1 MQEIFVLKGY
11 QMKYGKFLDLI
22 NFGRK
27 RTVFIETLVY
37 ALNIIF
43 YGYWNVTTKI
53 TSRETLS
60 LN

>member
-1 MQEIFVLKGY
+1 MARANYLKISY

-43 YGYWNVTTKI
+43 YGY
-53 TSRETLS
+53 
-60 LN
+60 